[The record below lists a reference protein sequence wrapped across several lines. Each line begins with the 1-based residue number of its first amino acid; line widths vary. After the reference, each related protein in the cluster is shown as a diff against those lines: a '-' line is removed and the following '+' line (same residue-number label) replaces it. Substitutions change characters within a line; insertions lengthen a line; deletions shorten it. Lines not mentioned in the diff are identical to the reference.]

1 MIAII
6 RYFQVNTIDSRSE
19 YPRVELQVEA
29 MLSDPGEISK
39 VDESYL
45 KSLVASAIEN
55 TVTVAPCSA
64 EAGEGDARQ

>member
-1 MIAII
+1 MIALIK
-6 RYFQVNTIDSRSE
+6 YFQVNTIDSHSE

-29 MLSDPGEISK
+29 VLSDQGEISK

-55 TVTVAPCSA
+55 TVTVAPHSA
-64 EAGEGDARQ
+64 GAGKGDARQ